1 MEKNNAYD
9 SHLMLES
16 YPLCSQHMVKLAEE
30 VCDDDPIEADGVWFR
45 LNLLFPRLQLC
56 WVGKI
61 PGQIQD
67 VSRKKTLFKWSNM
80 KLGPRAP
87 SCLGSG
93 YINKH
98 W

>member
-45 LNLLFPRLQLC
+45 LNLLFSSTAIVLSWQN
-56 WVGKI
+56 
-61 PGQIQD
+61 
-67 VSRKKTLFKWSNM
+67 SWSN
-80 KLGPRAP
+80 PRRFAEK
-87 SCLGSG
+87 
-93 YINKH
+93 NTF
-98 W
+98 